1 MLILFGI
8 LLLLLAVWL
17 FLLRCRGNASGW
29 EKLEGRRYAHR
40 GLHDKDH
47 GVPEN
52 SLAAFR
58 RAVEHGYGAELD
70 VHLLADGELAV
81 FHDSKLKRMTGCEGT
96 VEELTAAQLSDYSL
110 LGTPETIPQLHEVL
124 HIFEG
129 TQLPLIVELKPAL
142 GNHDALAARTMEEL
156 DRFHVPYCI
165 ESFDPRC
172 LRWLRRNRPE
182 VIRGQ
187 LADNSI
193 HSAKPGQKG
202 RAFALATL
210 LFNCMGVPDF
220 IAYCRKERAIAPL
233 GLCKTL
239 FGAHIVYWT
248 LRDEQALLDS
258 EAEGA
263 LGIFENFIPEEK

>member
-1 MLILFGI
+1 MLILVAI
-8 LLLLLAVWL
+8 LLLLAAAWL
-17 FLLRCRGNASGW
+17 LLLRCRGNASGW

-40 GLHDKDH
+40 GLHDKTI

-58 RAVEHGYGAELD
+58 RAAEHGFGVELD

-81 FHDSKLKRMTGCEGT
+81 FHDSSLQRMTGREGA
-96 VEELTAAQLSDYSL
+96 VEELTAAQLGEYSL
-110 LGTPETIPQLHEVL
+110 LGTGETIPQLCEVL
-124 HIFEG
+124 RVFEG
-129 TQLPLIVELKPAL
+129 TELPLVVELKSYR

-156 DRFHVPYCI
+156 DKFRVPYCI
-165 ESFDPRC
+165 ESFDPLC
-172 LRWLRRNRPE
+172 LRWLRRSRPE

-187 LADNSI
+187 LSCDFI
-193 HSAKPGQKG
+193 HGRKKPGVKE
-202 RAFALATL
+202 FLATKL
-210 LFNCMGVPDF
+210 WMNCCGVPDF
-220 IAYCRKERAIAPL
+220 IAYCRKDRKSAPL
-233 GLCKTL
+233 DLCRKL

-248 LRDEQALLDS
+248 LRSEDELLAA